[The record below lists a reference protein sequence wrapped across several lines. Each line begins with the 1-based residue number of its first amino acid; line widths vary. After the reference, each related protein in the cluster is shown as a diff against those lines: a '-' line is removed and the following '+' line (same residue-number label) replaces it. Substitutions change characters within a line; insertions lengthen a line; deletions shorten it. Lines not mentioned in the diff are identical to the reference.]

1 MVVKVVKMKMI
12 TRVMSLILII
22 HLIVAEL
29 QKVSGPRI
37 WIRGEGGIK
46 MGKYFFGK
54 LRKIERKK

>member
-1 MVVKVVKMKMI
+1 MVVNVKVMKMI

-46 MGKYFFGK
+46 MGKYFLGN
-54 LRKIERKK
+54 

>member
-29 QKVSGPRI
+29 QKVSGPRELKWGNI
-37 WIRGEGGIK
+37 FWE
-46 MGKYFFGK
+46 
-54 LRKIERKK
+54 IEEN

>member
-37 WIRGEGGIK
+37 WIRR
-46 MGKYFFGK
+46 GK
-54 LRKIERKK
+54 LKWGNIFWEIEEN